1 MRVNAPAPVPWK
13 AKVSSSARRLEERG
27 LEAWQVLETLAI
39 VLFAVVVA
47 FVIGG
52 RIRRSIRS
60 AKVVV
65 DETQVGLRL
74 HKGVVSA
81 VLKPGEY
88 STWLTTDRI
97 EVVDIREQ
105 SLQVAGQEVL
115 TRDLMPVKFSVLAR
129 YRIADARLHRSA
141 HAYPT
146 TRIYE
151 DIQLELRR
159 RVAALTLDEV
169 MADRDKVT
177 AGFAAA
183 IAEGARAMGIE
194 LIGVELRDLTLAG
207 PAKQAF
213 ADIWKAQKDGQAAL
227 ERARGE
233 QASLRSLANAARML
247 KGNPELMN
255 LRLLQALA
263 GGPGKPPPTVVLG
276 GAGGLLP
283 VSSGTPDAGEAPAE
297 S

>member
-1 MRVNAPAPVPWK
+1 METLRI
-13 AKVSSSARRLEERG
+13 
-27 LEAWQVLETLAI
+27 LEALAI
-39 VLFAVVVA
+39 VLFAVVGA
-47 FVIGG
+47 LVIAG
-52 RIRRSIRS
+52 RIQRSRRSAR
-60 AKVVV
+60 VVV

-74 HKGVVSA
+74 HKGVVSS

-88 STWLTTDRI
+88 STWLTRDRI
-97 EVVDIREQ
+97 ELVDIREQ

-115 TRDLMPVKFSVLAR
+115 TRDLMPVKLSVVAR
-129 YRIADARLHRSA
+129 YKIVDARLHRSS
-141 HAYPT
+141 HAQPVM
-146 TRIYE
+146 RLYE

-159 RVAALTLDEV
+159 RVAALALDEA
-169 MADRDKVT
+169 MADRDKVM
-177 AGFAAA
+177 ADFAAA
-183 IAEGARAMGIE
+183 VAAGARTMGID
-194 LIGVELRDLTLAG
+194 IVGVELRDITLGG

-283 VSSGTPDAGEAPAE
+283 VSSAADGGEAPSE